1 MKDLPKITK
10 ERESLLPIGLIFLIS
25 RKGPNCCYPI
35 PRIFS
40 HTNRRLPQKKQ
51 IVNNISGQF
60 RDNDVA
66 IVNYFN

>member
-25 RKGPNCCYPI
+25 RKGPK
-35 PRIFS
+35 
-40 HTNRRLPQKKQ
+40 KKQ